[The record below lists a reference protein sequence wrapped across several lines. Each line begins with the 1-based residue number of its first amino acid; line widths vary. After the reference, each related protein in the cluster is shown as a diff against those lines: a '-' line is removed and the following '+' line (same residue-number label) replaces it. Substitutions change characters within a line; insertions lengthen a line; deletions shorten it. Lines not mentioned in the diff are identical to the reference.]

1 MKSSSGK
8 TTTTTT
14 TSRDTTRTIKRA
26 LKSTGKEEP
35 RPCPGSLD
43 ISERSKLEQEG
54 GGGTPGEVYVG
65 VGIGVPLLVIS
76 LVLLVRNLMLADKI
90 KNMRQAAV
98 EPPKSGEAAQAV

>member
-1 MKSSSGK
+1 M
-8 TTTTTT
+8 
-14 TSRDTTRTIKRA
+14 
-26 LKSTGKEEP
+26 
-35 RPCPGSLD
+35 
-43 ISERSKLEQEG
+43 RSKLEQEG
-54 GGGTPGEVYVG
+54 DGGTPGEVYVG